1 MFWGWLSDKKGRRP
15 ILLLGLIGNIVTML
29 VFGASQSL
37 AMAILARLFSGL
49 LNGNIGVAKT
59 YLGEI
64 TDETNQAKGM
74 SLISVT
80 WGVGVIM

>member
-15 ILLLGLIGNIVTML
+15 ILLLGLVGNIITML
-29 VFGASQSL
+29 LFGMSQNL
-37 AMAILARLFSGL
+37 TMAICSRLFSGL

-64 TDETNQAKGM
+64 TDETNQAKGL
-74 SLISVT
+74 SIISIT

>member
-15 ILLLGLIGNIVTML
+15 ILLCGLVGNIVTML
-29 VFGASQSL
+29 IFGTSQNL
-37 AMAILARLFSGL
+37 AMAIISRLCSGL

-64 TDETNQAKGM
+64 TDETNQAKGL
-74 SLISVT
+74 SIISIT